1 MGLNAEYITRQLLR
15 FAGKRYTEEAV
26 AQAVQMWWYNTR
38 AKEEGG
44 LRLTDYGF
52 RILRETMGIAMYRVS
67 WPHDLNRKGEV
78 LLYLDRNVN
87 CPYHI
92 SENWITVC
100 TEQDALILTLLL
112 SDASKYGWNVAKH
125 RRLTTMIP
133 WEVYKKFEPGR
144 KQPRKKRKSR
154 KAVKKK
160 QTKRTKRLTG

>member
-112 SDASKYGWNVAKH
+112 SDASKYGLSVAMN
-125 RRLTTMIP
+125 RRLKTVIDPKLAKKMIKP
-133 WEVYKKFEPGR
+133 RNKKSSGKVGR
-144 KQPRKKRKSR
+144 RKWKHF
-154 KAVKKK
+154 
-160 QTKRTKRLTG
+160 